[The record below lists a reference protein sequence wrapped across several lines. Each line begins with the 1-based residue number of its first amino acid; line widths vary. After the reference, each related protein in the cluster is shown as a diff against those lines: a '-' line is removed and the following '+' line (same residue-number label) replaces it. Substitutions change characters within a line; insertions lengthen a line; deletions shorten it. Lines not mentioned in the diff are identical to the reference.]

1 MIYFVNNIVM
11 GFNKITQEEKILT
24 VKIEIGKNDKI
35 IIRFPYNQELIK
47 KIKMISGRR
56 WNTQEKYREVPY
68 SEDLIAKL
76 QSLFSTK
83 NLSAI
88 KPA

>member
-11 GFNKITQEEKILT
+11 GFNKIAQEEKILT
-24 VKIEIGKNDKI
+24 LKIEIGKNDKI
-35 IIRFPYNQELIK
+35 IIRFPRNQELIK

-56 WNTQEKYREVPY
+56 WNPQEKYREVPY